1 MVKKIIINKPGGTA
15 SKNAV
20 MYRLTIPAEIIKRL
34 GVTQEDRSV
43 ELNMIGDTLT
53 VKKFKEGEQKDPSG

>member
-20 MYRLTIPAEIIKRL
+20 MYRLTIPAEMVDLL
-34 GVTQEDRSV
+34 GVTPEDRSV
-43 ELNMIGDTLT
+43 ELKMVGDTLT
-53 VKKFKEGEQKDPSG
+53 IRKIKEEK

>member
-20 MYRLTIPAEIIKRL
+20 MYRLTIPSEMAALL
-34 GVTQEDRSV
+34 GITPDDRSV
-43 ELNMIGDTLT
+43 ELEMVGDMLT
-53 VKKFKEGEQKDPSG
+53 IRKTKEEK